1 MGKFDDFPRK
11 IFHPDLLPLKRR
23 IIAYIIGIPLVYIIG
38 RFYYE
43 LPNIICILLTVG
55 TAIFLAV
62 ALFMELKSN
71 HKDKEFKN
79 DIDNGKYHQDEKWQ
93 QKYAEYVNKHDFIQV
108 KGHSM
113 KADLS
118 RKFLSISGIV
128 MLVISVMFF
137 IVAILFNAGF
147 AEITFILIFSGLL
160 FGCWGAFKILNTP
173 VRAFIKECGEKYP
186 EIERSYLNGRMLTYK
201 RNGELSCNCGINISG
216 SYTVIY
222 NGKKIDFIDN
232 AEIGSVQKH
241 VTKTKYYGNQI
252 YNGSVFS
259 YTLIIT
265 LKKHSENDIPKQYRV
280 KLNEFQLE
288 MAYQALST
296 YNVPVTASIREK
308 TEIGGI

>member
-11 IFHPDLLPLKRR
+11 MFHPDILPLKRR
-23 IIAYIIGIPLVYIIG
+23 IIAYIIGTPLVYIIG

-43 LPNIICILLTVG
+43 LPNIVCIPLTIG
-55 TAIFLAV
+55 TAVFLAV
-62 ALFMELKSN
+62 AVFMELRSNRKDNELKS
-71 HKDKEFKN
+71 
-79 DIDNGKYHQDEKWQ
+79 DIDKGEYHQDEKWQ
-93 QKYAEYVNKHDFIQV
+93 QKYTEYVNKHDFIQV
-108 KGHSM
+108 KGDSM

-118 RKFLSISGIV
+118 RRFLSISGII
-128 MLVISVMFF
+128 MLIISALFF
-137 IVAILFNAGF
+137 IGAIL
-147 AEITFILIFSGLL
+147 IRTGLL
-160 FGCWGAFKILNTP
+160 ETNIILAVAGVLFGGWGAFKYMNTP

-216 SYTVIY
+216 NYTVIY
-222 NGKKIDFIDN
+222 NSKRIDFIDN

-265 LKKHSENDIPKQYRV
+265 LKKRSENDNPKQYRV
-280 KLNEFQLE
+280 KLNEFQVE
-288 MAYQALST
+288 MAYKALSS
-296 YNVPVTASIREK
+296 YNTPVSASIREK
-308 TEIGGI
+308 SEIGGI

>member
-11 IFHPDLLPLKRR
+11 MFHPDLLPLKRR
-23 IIAYIIGIPLVYIIG
+23 IIAYIIGIPLEYVIG

-43 LPNIICILLTVG
+43 LPNLICILLTVG

-71 HKDKEFKN
+71 HKDEEFKN

-93 QKYAEYVNKHDFIQV
+93 QKYEEYVDKYDFIQV
-108 KGHSM
+108 KGDSM

-118 RKFLSISGIV
+118 RQFFSVSGIV
-128 MLVISVMFF
+128 MLVISALFF
-137 IVAILFNAGF
+137 ITAIFFNAGF

-160 FGCWGAFKILNTP
+160 FGGWGAFKILNTP

-216 SYTVIY
+216 KYTVIY
-222 NGKKIDFIDN
+222 NSKKIDFIEN

-252 YNGSVFS
+252 YNGTVFS

-265 LKKHSENDIPKQYRV
+265 LKMRSENDIPKQYRV

-296 YNVPVTASIREK
+296 YNVPATASIIEK
-308 TEIGGI
+308 TETGGI

>member
-1 MGKFDDFPRK
+1 M
-11 IFHPDLLPLKRR
+11 FHPDLLPLKRR
-23 IIAYIIGIPLVYIIG
+23 IIAYIIAIPLVYIIG
-38 RFYYE
+38 RFYYK
-43 LPNIICILLTVG
+43 LPNIICIFLTVG
-55 TAIFLAV
+55 TAVFLAI

-71 HKDKEFKN
+71 HMDKEFKN

-93 QKYAEYVNKHDFIQV
+93 QKYAEYVDKHDFIQV
-108 KGHSM
+108 KGDSM

-118 RKFLSISGIV
+118 RRFLSVSGIV
-128 MLVISVMFF
+128 MLVISALFF
-137 IVAILFNAGF
+137 ISAIFFNAGF
-147 AEITFILIFSGLL
+147 AETTFILIFSGLL
-160 FGCWGAFKILNTP
+160 FGGWGAFKVLNTP

-216 SYTVIY
+216 NYTVIY
-222 NGKKIDFIDN
+222 NSEKIDFIEN
-232 AEIGSVQKH
+232 AEIDSVQKH

-265 LKKHSENDIPKQYRV
+265 LKKRIENDIPKQYRV

-288 MAYQALST
+288 MAYKALSA
-296 YNVPVTASIREK
+296 YNVPITASIREK
-308 TEIGGI
+308 TEMGGI

>member
-1 MGKFDDFPRK
+1 
-11 IFHPDLLPLKRR
+11 
-23 IIAYIIGIPLVYIIG
+23 
-38 RFYYE
+38 
-43 LPNIICILLTVG
+43 
-55 TAIFLAV
+55 
-62 ALFMELKSN
+62 
-71 HKDKEFKN
+71 
-79 DIDNGKYHQDEKWQ
+79 
-93 QKYAEYVNKHDFIQV
+93 
-108 KGHSM
+108 M

-118 RKFLSISGIV
+118 RRFLSVSGIV
-128 MLVISVMFF
+128 MLVISALFF
-137 IVAILFNAGF
+137 ITAIFFNAGF

-160 FGCWGAFKILNTP
+160 FGGWGAFKILNTP
-173 VRAFIKECGEKYP
+173 VRTFIKECGEEYP

-216 SYTVIY
+216 NYTVIY
-222 NGKKIDFIDN
+222 NSKKIDFIEN

-265 LKKHSENDIPKQYRV
+265 LKKRSKNDIPKQYRV

-296 YNVPVTASIREK
+296 YNVPITASIREK
-308 TEIGGI
+308 TETGGI